1 MKTIVG
7 LVTSHQDAEDLIR
20 ELTANGFKTEDLVRV
35 EESMKALRNQTGED
49 EIYRSVEEFFGTE
62 EKPEV
67 KDYYA
72 EGVRRGG
79 VLVSVFAEDEDIDRA
94 AEIMIGHGVVD
105 IEGWIEIRREAEVNR
120 AASNFDSMG
129 KESRVAEGKVDG
141 HGSVRG
147 RVRIYDHSSVAGT
160 STWEALRDRLSNN
173 RLTTERRNP

>member
-7 LVTSHQDAEDLIR
+7 LVTSHQKAEDLIC
-20 ELTANGFKTEDLVRV
+20 ELTASGFKTEDLVRV
-35 EESMKALRNQTGED
+35 GGSLKALRNQTGED
-49 EIYRSVEEFFGTE
+49 EIYHSVEEFFGTE

-67 KDYYA
+67 KRYYA
-72 EGVRRGG
+72 EGVKRGG

-94 AEIMIGHGVVD
+94 TEIMIERGVVD
-105 IEGWIEIRREAEVNR
+105 IEGWLEIRKEAEVNR

-129 KESRVAEGKVDG
+129 KEFRAAEEKVDG

-147 RVRIYDHSSVAGT
+147 RVRIYDHSSAAGT

-173 RLTTERRNP
+173 RLPTERRTL